1 MYTLTIEQ
9 LRSDLETQLT
19 ELSAVTR
26 KTDNYTLLKK
36 LKQRLVKIR
45 EDYFDAYEAQQAYD
59 AFLTSGDSPISLSE
73 VERKLALAD

>member
-19 ELSAVTR
+19 ELSAVTK

-59 AFLTSGDSPISLSE
+59 DFLTSGDSPISLSE
-73 VERKLALAD
+73 VERKLASAD